1 MLKQEFIKEHCL
13 SDKIPD
19 TTEKCAVGAEQL
31 SEVISSF
38 LDANFRGSYEL
49 EASLNEDGYLAIS
62 VDYLAYFMRTLLAD
76 IYGRSLL
83 HIKLFSDFGKMQ
95 LEFSYTPIR
104 LTEGEEAE
112 LRKIAE
118 FAGFKVSFYK
128 SRVFICSE
136 LCGSYTTSLYA
147 ISPDS
152 LRGIFSFCFFGDDA
166 RRIERYNKD
175 VKGLRL

>member
-1 MLKQEFIKEHCL
+1 MLKQEFIKEYCL

-19 TTEKCAVGAEQL
+19 TAEKCAVGAGQL
-31 SEVISSF
+31 AEVISSF
-38 LDANFRGSYEL
+38 LDANFRGAYEL
-49 EASLNEDGYLAIS
+49 EIALNENGYLSIS

-95 LEFSYTPIR
+95 FEASYTPVR

-112 LRKIAE
+112 LRRIAE
-118 FAGFKVSFYK
+118 YAGFKVSFYR
-128 SRVFICSE
+128 SRVFICSQ
-136 LCGSYTTSLYA
+136 LSGSYTTSLYA

-152 LRGIFSFCFFGDDA
+152 LRGIFSFCFFGENA